1 MSKCSVCD
9 ITLTKDSE
17 ILNKET
23 VDYIA
28 KAEYI
33 KLYSSVGIF
42 NILENEYLSM
52 VYEAVCNAI
61 ILSEIPRMCR
71 IYRDN
76 FEEMKLTLEGK
87 LQEYLIKNDINDIAA
102 FMDEVTDNYTETNEE
117 KEKDVKWKDCIIDY
131 EYKRITGLSTGP
143 SKIFLEKLN
152 TAIEDTVVIHHCHYS
167 GYIYG
172 YAHKS
177 CNSSLQCQNQIP
189 VKVYAHNASNFDLI
203 FMVKGFKL
211 SDYGDD
217 KIKVNGKPNSIK
229 NVSIGIGMQWCDT
242 ISFFPASLDEL
253 SKSAIEKEKKCIKYD
268 TNKMLIQTMYERYEN
283 LTKNDQDE
291 ILEIMVSKGAI
302 PYDMFI
308 TGNELE
314 YNFFPDKL
322 SFTSSLKQFEIDDK
336 VYDRMKRLWNILKL
350 RNIGELVSLYNYAD
364 VIILTCLAQNRFN
377 TLRQKSGQIEPKAFS
392 STCTFTGNAMLRYS
406 KITINK
412 SQI

>member
-1 MSKCSVCD
+1 M
-9 ITLTKDSE
+9 E
-17 ILNKET
+17 
-23 VDYIA
+23 
-28 KAEYI
+28 
-33 KLYSSVGIF
+33 
-42 NILENEYLSM
+42 
-52 VYEAVCNAI
+52 
-61 ILSEIPRMCR
+61 
-71 IYRDN
+71 
-76 FEEMKLTLEGK
+76 
-87 LQEYLIKNDINDIAA
+87 Q
-102 FMDEVTDNYTETNEE
+102 
-117 KEKDVKWKDCIIDY
+117 
-131 EYKRITGLSTGP
+131 
-143 SKIFLEKLN
+143 LN

-177 CNSSLQCQNQIP
+177 CNSSLQCQYQIP

-217 KIKVNGKPNSIK
+217 KIKVNGKPSSIK

-322 SFTSSLKQFEIDDK
+322 SFTSSLKQCEIDDK

-350 RNIGELVSLYNYAD
+350 RMIKKIKVNWYHYITT
-364 VIILTCLAQNRFN
+364 LTL
-377 TLRQKSGQIEPKAFS
+377 S
-392 STCTFTGNAMLRYS
+392 Y
-406 KITINK
+406 
-412 SQI
+412 